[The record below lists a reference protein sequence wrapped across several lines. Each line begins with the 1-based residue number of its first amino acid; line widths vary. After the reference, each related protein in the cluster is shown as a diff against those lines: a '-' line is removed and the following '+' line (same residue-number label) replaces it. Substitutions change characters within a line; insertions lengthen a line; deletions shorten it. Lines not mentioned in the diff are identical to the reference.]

1 MAIDV
6 QEMVTRTAQQR
17 NLPRKTS
24 IRLSAARAQPQPQH
38 MTYEEFLAWADEDTL
53 AEWTNMEVVMA
64 SPASYRHQDIASFLT
79 SVLRIYVEHHHAG
92 VVCPAPFQMK
102 LEPSGREPDLIFIAA
117 AHLDRL
123 TPTYLDG
130 PADFVAE
137 IISLESVE
145 RDRGVKFLEYE
156 TAGVPEYWLI
166 DPLRRWIECYQLG
179 AEGCYNTAFAGRTE
193 VCRSSAIPGFWL
205 RAEWLWQQPLPPVLN
220 VLRELG
226 VI

>member
-6 QEMVTRTAQQR
+6 QDMVPRTAQHGALIQER
-17 NLPRKTS
+17 RVRP
-24 IRLSAARAQPQPQH
+24 SAASPQPQPQR
-38 MTYEEFLAWADEDTL
+38 MTYEEFLAWTDEDTF
-53 AEWTNMEVVMA
+53 AEWTNQEVVMA
-64 SPASYRHQDIASFLT
+64 SPASYRHQDLARFLT
-79 SVLRIYVEHHHAG
+79 SVIGIYVEHHHSG

-102 LEPSGREPDLIFIAA
+102 LALSGREPDLIFIAED
-117 AHLDRL
+117 HLDRL
-123 TPTYLDG
+123 QATYLDG

-145 RDRGVKFLEYE
+145 RDRGAKFLEYE

-179 AEGCYNTAFAGRTE
+179 AEGCYNTAFAGRTD

-205 RAEWLWQQPLPPVLN
+205 RAEWFWQQPLPPVLT

-226 VI
+226 II